1 MNKNLHDIDDLF
13 KNSIDDHLEEV
24 PADVWNNIDHRLD
37 KKQAAFYKRRYFAVR
52 AAAILLI
59 LVGGVTIAAILRY
72 HQREK
77 IMQGDTKNTVTTSN
91 EKKDRAE
98 ENTNNEKKSNDLF
111 VENAENEEQ
120 NTVVN
125 TSQETR
131 QRKDVSNAAVN
142 QHNSSSKKYGV
153 ITDDNYSAQKNEEM
167 GVAANKNNANKNKSS
182 KRNETIKYKPV
193 TKSSVDLIVNRQNS
207 LKEKTVEQR
216 NPPITQMETVKEV
229 QRTTHIGSS
238 LLSISRTDLMTSSAL
253 DNWSGSPISFSSSRK
268 NIRLRNHSR
277 AWSVSPMYAQNVNLN
292 TLKDDD
298 HFRDPRNNSREAK
311 RTEQETVSFSTGIG
325 VQKQIG
331 RNISL
336 QSGLQYFWSRTNIE
350 PKTIFAQPDPRGDVR
365 FRFSCSSGES
375 YLPTKNSLP
384 PISGDSIK
392 TNFSQSEISY
402 LQVPLL
408 FSYEINFGKFSL
420 MPTAG
425 IQTNFLLSGKLN
437 SSLEHPT
444 GEEEVSSSI
453 DGLRSTYLS
462 GVIQP
467 GLNYKLSDRISFD
480 FNPNINFSLSPI
492 NKGTAV
498 KTYQNL
504 FSVGAGIRIKL

>member
-1 MNKNLHDIDDLF
+1 MNKDLHNIDDLF
-13 KNSIDDHLEEV
+13 KSSIDNHLEEV
-24 PADVWNNIDHRLD
+24 PPDIWNSIDHSLD

-77 IMQGDTKNTVTTSN
+77 LMQGDTKNAVTTSN
-91 EKKDRAE
+91 EKKTRAK
-98 ENTNNEKKSNDLF
+98 ENTIPEKHSKDLI
-111 VENAENEEQ
+111 VENGENKEQ

-125 TSQETR
+125 NNQEGK
-131 QRKDVSNAAVN
+131 QRKEVNNTPVN
-142 QHNSSSKKYGV
+142 QQNNSSKKYGA
-153 ITDDNYSAQKNEEM
+153 ITDDSYSAQKSEEVR
-167 GVAANKNNANKNKSS
+167 VAADKNKSS
-182 KRNETIKYKPV
+182 NGNETVKYKTV
-193 TKSSVDLIVNRQNS
+193 IKSSVNLIANKQINS
-207 LKEKTVEQR
+207 KEKTAEQR
-216 NPPITQMETVKEV
+216 NPALTQKETVKEV
-229 QRTTHIGSS
+229 QRTTHIDGS
-238 LLSISRTDLMTSSAL
+238 LLSINKIVLMTSSPL
-253 DNWSGSPISFSSSRK
+253 DNWNGSPISFSSSPK
-268 NIRLRNHSR
+268 NIRLRNHFG
-277 AWSVSPMYAQNVNLN
+277 AWSISPMYAQNVNLN

-311 RTEQETVSFSTGIG
+311 RTEQETASFSAGIG
-325 VQKQIG
+325 IQKQIG

-350 PKTIFAQPDPRGDVR
+350 PKTIFAQPDRQGDVR

-375 YLPTKNSLP
+375 YLPTKSGLP
-384 PISGDSIK
+384 PINGDSIK
-392 TNFSQSEISY
+392 TSYSQTEIAY

-408 FSYEINFGKFSL
+408 LSYEINFGKFSL
-420 MPTAG
+420 MPSAG
-425 IQTNFLLSGKLN
+425 IQTNILLSGKLN

-444 GEEEVSSSI
+444 GEEEVSSPI
-453 DGLRSTYLS
+453 DGLRSTYWS

-467 GLNYKLSDRISFD
+467 QLNYKLSDRISFD

-498 KTYQNL
+498 KTYQNM
-504 FSVGAGIRIKL
+504 FSVGGGIRIKL